1 MRSNGGDRGPGELV
15 EWINLSFT
23 PTVLIPPSLSKIKEE
38 GTSSSL
44 VHELAQVGAQEVQ
57 ETPLPTLRLKPK
69 TSDIAN
75 TCHILSVK
83 NGLFFKEF

>member
-1 MRSNGGDRGPGELV
+1 M

-83 NGLFFKEF
+83 SGLFFKKF

>member
-1 MRSNGGDRGPGELV
+1 MMSNRGDGGPGELV

-38 GTSSSL
+38 GTSSSP